1 MSRFSFSHFALTG
14 VKNFALSTTLL
25 LARVSLYRGST
36 VCMLYMYR
44 GLVANIK

>member
-1 MSRFSFSHFALTG
+1 MSRFSFLHFALTG